1 MSYGGTR
8 IPPHNRKGACR
19 KLSTY
24 GCARRISTRR
34 RVVYYRNGEQLLAVA
49 VRTEAGFS
57 AARPSVLFE
66 GAYFGGPHHRTYD
79 LSPDGKKFVMITKA
93 EQPPSTQLHVVQ
105 NWFEELKRLV
115 PVD

>member
-34 RVVYYRNGEQLLAVA
+34 ESGLHRRSPGLTPELQSTVQADEVVVTTLCRLPDY
-49 VRTEAGFS
+49 
-57 AARPSVLFE
+57 AA
-66 GAYFGGPHHRTYD
+66 
-79 LSPDGKKFVMITKA
+79 
-93 EQPPSTQLHVVQ
+93 
-105 NWFEELKRLV
+105 
-115 PVD
+115 